1 MTNLITDWRNR
12 LTDWLEKNEKTVPSD
27 LAQLQEAF
35 IQRFPHEDLPQLT
48 LENYAVGKPDT
59 FCYWLEFKT
68 RRLGSV
74 SGGSS
79 SKWGIYWSKS
89 DQTWKWNKALNSDS
103 AEEAFQKLRN
113 GLVAL
118 VEAAAQ
124 KQFDQLDVIGSSQL
138 GLNRNGLRAK
148 PLSLYFPEAFLPIS
162 NPYHLTHFLNA
173 FGLEPKRGL
182 HSKNRQLLNF
192 LRSQSAFEGIDTVQM
207 MAFLYEAIPPG
218 DPKVKRKPD
227 QDDGT
232 VLVSE
237 ESVQLATLAESHRNL
252 ILYGPPGT
260 GKTYT
265 ANQFAQFYLSEQ
277 LSLPIS
283 PEQQQRNLLRPLP
296 WHEVIA
302 LALFLKQDLKQDG
315 KTQLKVPQIADEPLV
330 KNYWSLTETK
340 KLSNKLWAELQIHT
354 HPEVETV
361 AYANRRPPFLFEKTE
376 QSEWSLTNNGKEYVE
391 ANLSDVVDKIR
402 KPDAYKQQVSDY
414 LKIVTFHQSFAYE
427 EFIEGL
433 KPVLV
438 EGQIS
443 YEVTDGIFKDIC
455 RRAQNDPEHKYLL
468 IIDEINRANVAKV
481 FGELITLI
489 EDDKR
494 LEGDNEVAVQ
504 LPYSKEPFGV
514 PENLLIL
521 GTMNTAD
528 RSIALLDTALRRR
541 FAFVEKMPDSS
552 LLSTVEGVDL
562 AALLDRIN
570 LRVSAL
576 MGKDYQL
583 GHSYFMNIND
593 VAELH
598 LVWYQQIIPLLQ
610 EYFYNDF
617 ERLKAVLDKQFVQST
632 DSNAKL
638 IGDLQH
644 LYNLESQH
652 AIKIFSPDTTFI
664 SALKDIYA

>member
-1 MTNLITDWRNR
+1 M
-12 LTDWLEKNEKTVPSD
+12 
-27 LAQLQEAF
+27 
-35 IQRFPHEDLPQLT
+35 
-48 LENYAVGKPDT
+48 
-59 FCYWLEFKT
+59 
-68 RRLGSV
+68 
-74 SGGSS
+74 
-79 SKWGIYWSKS
+79 
-89 DQTWKWNKALNSDS
+89 
-103 AEEAFQKLRN
+103 
-113 GLVAL
+113 AL

-124 KQFDQLDVIGSSQL
+124 KQFDQLDVIGSNQL

-148 PLSLYFPEAFLPIS
+148 PLSLYFPETFLPIS

-173 FGLEPKRGL
+173 FGLEPRGGL
-182 HSKNRQLLNF
+182 HSKNRQLLDF
-192 LRSQSAFEGIDTVQM
+192 LRSQLEFEDIDTVQM
-207 MAFLYEAIPPG
+207 MTFLYEAIPPG
-218 DPKVKRKPD
+218 EPKSNRKAR
-227 QDDGT
+227 QDDET

-265 ANQFAQFYLSEQ
+265 ANRFAQFYLSEQ
-277 LSLPIS
+277 IRLPIS
-283 PEQQQRNLLRPLP
+283 PEQQKRNLIRPLK
-296 WHEVIA
+296 WHDVIA
-302 LALFLKQDLKQDG
+302 LVMYLNKDDNAYFR
-315 KTQLKVPQIADEPLV
+315 VPMLV
-330 KNYWSLTETK
+330 DSPIVQNYLPFRETK
-340 KLSNKLWAELQIHT
+340 TPKNSISYTLQSHT
-354 HPEVETV
+354 DPTV
-361 AYANRRPPFLFEKTE
+361 KTVKCQTRQTPFLFEKTQE
-376 QSEWSLTNNGKEYVE
+376 GDWFLTEDGRQYVTV
-391 ANLSDVVDKIR
+391 NLADTLDKLYNPELSR
-402 KPDAYKQQVSDY
+402 PSVSDY
-414 LKIVTFHQSFAYE
+414 LKLVTFHQSFAYE
-427 EFIEGL
+427 EFVEGL

-438 EGQIS
+438 EGQIF
-443 YEVTDGIFKDIC
+443 YEVVDGIFKDIC
-455 RRAQNDPEHKYLL
+455 RRAQNDPEHEYLL
-468 IIDEINRANVAKV
+468 IIDEINRANVSKV

-494 LEGDNEVAVQ
+494 LEGDNEITVQ
-504 LPYSKEPFGV
+504 LPYSKETFGV
-514 PENLLIL
+514 PGNLLIL

-617 ERLKAVLDKQFVQST
+617 ERLKAVLDKRFVQST
-632 DSNAKL
+632 DSDAKL